1 MHCMILAGGTVG
13 PDDPLYAYTQ
23 GRPKALLDM
32 DGQTML
38 ERVVAALQASP
49 QVEDIVIVGIPA
61 KTLAAADLSFARPVA
76 ALPDAGSMIAN
87 MQAGAAWF
95 REHRPEAEV
104 VLGCS
109 SDIPSITRQTVD
121 EFIEACRPWDKAVY
135 YNLVSRARLEAR
147 FPNSR
152 RTYSRY
158 RDVEAAGGDMVIARL
173 DVLDKNRS
181 LIESLTAARKQPWRI
196 AALVGPRLLIKF
208 LFHRITIA
216 DIERAA
222 ERIIGAP
229 VQIILDGPPEL
240 AMDADKPFQVDILRA
255 DFAHNRKSL

>member
-32 DGQTML
+32 DGRTML

-49 QVEDIVIVGIPA
+49 HVDDILVVGIPDE
-61 KTLAAADLSFARPVA
+61 TLAAAGLTFARPVA

-87 MQAGAAWF
+87 MQTGAAWF
-95 REHRPEAEV
+95 RQNRPEAEII
-104 VLGCS
+104 LGCS
-109 SDIPSITRQTVD
+109 ADIPTINRQTVD
-121 EFIEACRPWDKAVY
+121 EFVEACRPWTKAVY

-152 RTYSRY
+152 RTYTRY
-158 RDVEAAGGDMVIARL
+158 QEVEAAGGDMVVARL
-173 DVLDKNRS
+173 DVLDRNRA
-181 LIESLTAARKQPWRI
+181 LIESLTKARKQPWRI

-208 LFHRITIA
+208 LFHRLTIP
-216 DIERAA
+216 DIETVA

-229 VQIILDGPPEL
+229 VKIIFDGPPEL

-255 DFAHNRKSL
+255 DFARQRNTI